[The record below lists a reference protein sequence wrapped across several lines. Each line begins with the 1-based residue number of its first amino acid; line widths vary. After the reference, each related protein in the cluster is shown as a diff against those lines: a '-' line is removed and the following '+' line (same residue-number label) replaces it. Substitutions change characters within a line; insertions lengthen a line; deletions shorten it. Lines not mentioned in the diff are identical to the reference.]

1 MTTKL
6 KLPKTIT
13 FELPADMGQELLAA
27 AKKEHRTA
35 TAVLKD
41 AFDRYQAK
49 KELVELHAST
59 SKYVKKHKI
68 TPEVF
73 GGPFAE

>member
-6 KLPKTIT
+6 KLPKSIT
-13 FELPADMGQELLAA
+13 FEFPTDMGKEVLAA
-27 AKKEHRTA
+27 AKNEHRTA

-41 AFDRYQAK
+41 AFDSYQAK
-49 KELVELHAST
+49 KELIELHEST

-68 TPEVF
+68 TPEIF
-73 GGPFAE
+73 GGPFAG

>member
-1 MTTKL
+1 
-6 KLPKTIT
+6 
-13 FELPADMGQELLAA
+13 MGKEVLAA
-27 AKKEHRTA
+27 AKKEHRTV

-49 KELVELHAST
+49 KELFELHAST